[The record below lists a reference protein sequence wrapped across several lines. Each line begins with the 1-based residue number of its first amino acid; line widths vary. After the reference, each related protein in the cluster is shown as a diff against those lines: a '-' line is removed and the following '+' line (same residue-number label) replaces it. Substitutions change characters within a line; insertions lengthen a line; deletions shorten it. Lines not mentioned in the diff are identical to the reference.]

1 MVGVGWGV
9 VPGPG
14 SRVCRWQEK
23 AYLEYRFAC
32 LTLSSEGYLA
42 SIQSFFLFGGLHPT
56 GFYEINSQY
65 PEGEGSLFDL
75 VEMILELVV
84 ILASAH

>member
-32 LTLSSEGYLA
+32 LTLSSEGHPA

-65 PEGEGSLFDL
+65 PEGEGCLFDL